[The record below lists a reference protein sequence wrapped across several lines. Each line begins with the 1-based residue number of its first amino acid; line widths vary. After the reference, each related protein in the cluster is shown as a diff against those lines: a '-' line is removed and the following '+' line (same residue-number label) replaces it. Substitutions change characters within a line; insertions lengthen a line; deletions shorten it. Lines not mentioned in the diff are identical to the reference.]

1 MSDLGRV
8 VVLAGGLSH
17 EREVSL
23 RSGRQVT
30 DALRAVGCD
39 VDLLD
44 TDAALVPTLLADR
57 PAAVFPTL
65 HGAAGEDGAVRD
77 VLELLQIPYVGARPA
92 ACRLAF
98 VKPVAKA
105 VVAETGI
112 ATPAFVTLP
121 HTTFRDLGAGRV
133 LDLIVAGLGLPLF
146 VKPAQGGSALGSST
160 VRTPAELPEA
170 MVSCY
175 AYGDTA
181 LIERFVDGVE
191 VAVSVVDAGSGPL
204 ALPAVEI
211 VPRHGV
217 YDYPARYT
225 PGETEFFVP
234 ARLAEDV
241 GQAVRRLAVEAH
253 QRLGLRDISRTDL
266 IVDAAGSPWFLEV
279 NVSPGMTETSLL
291 PQAARAAGINL
302 GTLCREL
309 LRSAVAH
316 SQSGH
321 SDQLTMPVPPL
332 SETAT
337 AT

>member
-30 DALRAVGCD
+30 DALLAAGCD

-44 TDAALVPTLLADR
+44 TDAGLVPTLLGDR
-57 PAAVFPTL
+57 PAAVFPAL

-77 VLELLQIPYVGARPA
+77 VLELMKIPYVGARPA

-98 VKPVAKA
+98 VKPVAKDVIA
-105 VVAETGI
+105 AAGV

-133 LDLIVAGLGLPLF
+133 LDLIVERLGLPLF
-146 VKPAQGGSALGSST
+146 VKPAQGGSALGAST
-160 VRTPAELPEA
+160 VRTSAELPEA

-181 LIERFVDGVE
+181 LIERLVEGTE
-191 VAVSVVDAGSGPL
+191 VAVSVVDTGSGPV
-204 ALPAVEI
+204 ALPPVEI

-234 ARLAEDV
+234 ARLTPDVED
-241 GQAVRRLAVEAH
+241 AVRRLAVEAH
-253 QRLGLRDISRTDL
+253 NRLDLRDLSRTDL
-266 IVDAAGSPWFLEV
+266 IVDGSGRPWFLEV
-279 NVSPGMTETSLL
+279 NVAPGMTQTSLF
-291 PQAARAAGINL
+291 PQATRGAGADL
-302 GTLCREL
+302 GVLCRDL
-309 LRSAVAH
+309 LQNAMIRARSRE
-316 SQSGH
+316 S
-321 SDQLTMPVPPL
+321 
-332 SETAT
+332 
-337 AT
+337 

>member
-39 VDLLD
+39 VALLD
-44 TDAALVPTLLADR
+44 TDAALVSALVADR

-65 HGAAGEDGAVRD
+65 HGAAGEDGAIRD
-77 VLELLQIPYVGARPA
+77 VLELLRIPYVGARPA

-105 VVAETGI
+105 VVAAAGI

-133 LDLIVAGLGLPLF
+133 LDLIVERLGLPLF
-146 VKPAQGGSALGSST
+146 VKPAQGGSALGAST
-160 VRTPAELPEA
+160 VRNPAELPEA

-181 LIERFVDGVE
+181 LIERFVEGTE
-191 VAVSVVDAGSGPL
+191 VAVSVVDTGSGPA
-204 ALPAVEI
+204 ALPPVEI
-211 VPRHGV
+211 VPRNGV

-234 ARLAEDV
+234 ARLKPDADN
-241 GQAVRRLAVEAH
+241 AVRRLAVEAH
-253 QRLGLRDISRTDL
+253 RRLDLRDLSRTDL
-266 IVDAAGSPWFLEV
+266 ILDGAGQPWFLEV
-279 NVSPGMTETSLL
+279 NVAPGMTETSLF
-291 PQAARAAGINL
+291 PQSARAAGADL
-302 GTLCREL
+302 GVLCRDL
-309 LRSAVAH
+309 LQAA
-316 SQSGH
+316 
-321 SDQLTMPVPPL
+321 
-332 SETAT
+332 AT
-337 AT
+337 RGFG